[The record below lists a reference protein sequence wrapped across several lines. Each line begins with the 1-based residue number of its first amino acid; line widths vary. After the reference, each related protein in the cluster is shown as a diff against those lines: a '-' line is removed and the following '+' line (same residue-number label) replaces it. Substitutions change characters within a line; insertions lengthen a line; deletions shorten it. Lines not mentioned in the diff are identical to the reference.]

1 LWNEVGFDETDL
13 LWEESIYAETE
24 ERTFKT
30 QNQAKQCCQLA
41 ENSVKNLKGA
51 CKKRNGWQT
60 PLRPDLKPL
69 GQLIMHNFFHKRSIQ

>member
-1 LWNEVGFDETDL
+1 LWNEVGFYEADL

-41 ENSVKNLKGA
+41 ENSAKKLKQVKNGTV
-51 CKKRNGWQT
+51 G
-60 PLRPDLKPL
+60 
-69 GQLIMHNFFHKRSIQ
+69 